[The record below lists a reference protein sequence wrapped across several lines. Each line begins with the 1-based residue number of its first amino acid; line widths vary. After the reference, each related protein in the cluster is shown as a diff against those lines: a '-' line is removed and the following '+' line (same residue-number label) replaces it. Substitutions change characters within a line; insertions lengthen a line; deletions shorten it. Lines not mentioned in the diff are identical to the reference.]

1 MTGSDHDTQPTEPAV
16 DCSVLVPVLNE
27 ERYLADSVSAMQRQR
42 FDGSMEFLFADGGSE
57 DRTRQILEQIA
68 LTDRRIRIF
77 DNPNRY
83 ASSAL
88 NVALAHARGR
98 WVVRMDAHTRYP
110 EDYVAR
116 AIARLQQGG
125 TRWVS
130 GPQAPQGDGPVSRA
144 VALALGSRLGR
155 GGSRK
160 WGGRGVQEGDEYEL
174 DAGVFGGAWE
184 RTTLLEYGGWDERAS
199 PNEDSELA
207 ARFLA
212 RGERL
217 ICVRALAADYSPRDS
232 LRGLWRQYRRYGEYR
247 ARTAARH
254 PRSMRR
260 SHLLPPTLVLGIAT
274 AAGGPR
280 PPRRAARVGVGLYA
294 GLLCVDGLRV
304 LPRARPRSD
313 ALLVP
318 VVLAVMHSAFGVGTL
333 VGSARHGIPAAALAS
348 AVGLPGL
355 ADSLAPA
362 PEPVFAPSLAL
373 NGCRR
378 ATMPGQP

>member
-1 MTGSDHDTQPTEPAV
+1 MITTRSHTEPAV

-160 WGGRGVQEGDEYEL
+160 WGGRGVQEVTSTSSMPGC
-174 DAGVFGGAWE
+174 
-184 RTTLLEYGGWDERAS
+184 
-199 PNEDSELA
+199 SE
-207 ARFLA
+207 AR
-212 RGERL
+212 
-217 ICVRALAADYSPRDS
+217 
-232 LRGLWRQYRRYGEYR
+232 
-247 ARTAARH
+247 
-254 PRSMRR
+254 
-260 SHLLPPTLVLGIAT
+260 
-274 AAGGPR
+274 
-280 PPRRAARVGVGLYA
+280 
-294 GLLCVDGLRV
+294 
-304 LPRARPRSD
+304 
-313 ALLVP
+313 
-318 VVLAVMHSAFGVGTL
+318 
-333 VGSARHGIPAAALAS
+333 GSARRSWNTGAGMSAPHPTRTRNWQPGSWLAVS
-348 AVGLPGL
+348 
-355 ADSLAPA
+355 D
-362 PEPVFAPSLAL
+362 
-373 NGCRR
+373 
-378 ATMPGQP
+378 